1 MIEIIYI
8 FITIGLTIFVHEL
21 GHFIAAKRLGIKV
34 EKFSIG
40 WGPKLFSF
48 KRGETEYVISL
59 LVFLGGYVK
68 MEGEAPEEAAKSGSG
83 AFLNQ
88 PPWKKIIIS
97 VAGVVQNALFAIL
110 LMWVVFLFGADTLK
124 PIVGGVKKG
133 YPAEAAGLQR
143 GDEIT
148 RINGEKILY
157 WNQITDIISKSK
169 GSLIKLT
176 ALRQGKEVVTD
187 IKPLMEE
194 SEDILNEKKMKAFIG
209 ITPLAYLPVVDGFK
223 KGFPAET
230 AGVKKGDII
239 EEINGKKIGYWD
251 DAMDFIR
258 DSKGAALKLTVSRKN
273 TAGAWED
280 KTFTITPKKDI
291 EEDENKKKVEAY
303 LLGIEPLG
311 NFIKERYSPAVAF
324 GKALEQTWSFTDL
337 TARSIYR
344 MITRKMEPDVAGP
357 IGVAQIAYKVA
368 KTGFINLLLLISII
382 NINLALFNLLPLLPF
397 DGGLI
402 LIFALEWISG
412 KKVPLR
418 AQEIMMEIGW
428 ILVILLVVFA
438 SYSDIM
444 RIIKGG

>member
-1 MIEIIYI
+1 
-8 FITIGLTIFVHEL
+8 
-21 GHFIAAKRLGIKV
+21 
-34 EKFSIG
+34 
-40 WGPKLFSF
+40 
-48 KRGETEYVISL
+48 
-59 LVFLGGYVK
+59 
-68 MEGEAPEEAAKSGSG
+68 
-83 AFLNQ
+83 
-88 PPWKKIIIS
+88 
-97 VAGVVQNALFAIL
+97 
-110 LMWVVFLFGADTLK
+110 
-124 PIVGGVKKG
+124 
-133 YPAEAAGLQR
+133 
-143 GDEIT
+143 
-148 RINGEKILY
+148 
-157 WNQITDIISKSK
+157 
-169 GSLIKLT
+169 
-176 ALRQGKEVVTD
+176 
-187 IKPLMEE
+187 
-194 SEDILNEKKMKAFIG
+194 MKAFIG

>member
-68 MEGEAPEEAAKSGSG
+68 MEGEAPEEAAKSGAG

-97 VAGVVQNALFAIL
+97 VAGVIQNALFAIL
-110 LMWVVFLFGADTLK
+110 LMWVVFLYGADTLK
-124 PIVGGVKKG
+124 PVVDDVKKG

-143 GDEIT
+143 GDEIIL
-148 RINGEKILY
+148 INGEKILY

-169 GSLIKLT
+169 GSVIKIT
-176 ALRQGKEVVTD
+176 ALRQGKEIVTD
-187 IKPLMEE
+187 IKPVMKE
-194 SEDILNEKKMKAFIG
+194 SENVLQEKEMKAFIG

-223 KGFPAET
+223 KGYPAET
-230 AGVKKGDII
+230 SGLKQGDII
-239 EEINGKKIGYWD
+239 KEINGKKIEYWD
-251 DAMDFIR
+251 DALSYIR
-258 DSKGAALKLTVSRKN
+258 DSKGVPLKLVVSRKN
-273 TAGAWED
+273 TAGAYED
-280 KTFTITPKKDI
+280 KTFVIAAKKDF

-303 LLGIEPLG
+303 FLGIEPLG
-311 NFIKERYSPAVAF
+311 NFIKEKYTPGVAF

-412 KKVPLR
+412 KKVPLK

-444 RIIKGG
+444 RIIKGS